1 MNVTLDA
8 KPHCAEGVA
17 LVTCG
22 GIGRS
27 VALADIVSRGA
38 VETQEMISRAGGAAI
53 AIAAEGMIAAVIA
66 RLGRLGF
73 AANGA
78 GIFNIAAGAGSVASK
93 HGVVGLTRA
102 AAIEYT
108 KLGIWIN
115 AVCPGFNRMPM
126 SLKSMAETPG
136 LTEEFAAAAMPI
148 GRVGESR
155 AVADV
160 VLWLCSEQAS
170 FMVGSAIPVDGGY
183 TVI

>member
-1 MNVTLDA
+1 
-8 KPHCAEGVA
+8 
-17 LVTCG
+17 
-22 GIGRS
+22 
-27 VALADIVSRGA
+27 
-38 VETQEMISRAGGAAI
+38 MISRAGGAAI
-53 AIAAEGMIAAVIA
+53 AIAADVSSADAVEGMIAAVIA
-66 RLGRLGF
+66 RLGRLDF

-78 GIFNIAAGAGSVASK
+78 GIANIAAGAGSVASK